1 MNPAVRLLRAVAAAA
16 LLVGVAGVAAAVPP
30 TGPGP
35 DTPGTSGSVSPRS
48 LRAGQTLSYRISG
61 FPGGEIVYIKIDDGK
76 VCSQSGVHGACV
88 VAQQRIPSSGAV
100 SGSLVLPGDLKP
112 GAHWLRF
119 LASKKVYDANGDYQ
133 GIKGYTL
140 RGNSDFT
147 VLAGSTDP
155 GSSTQAPGSSTAP
168 SQSAS
173 TADQSE
179 AGVPEAGATLS
190 VSPAAEASSSA
201 AAGDPATAP
210 SDDPSS
216 ESSPTADA
224 AASSGT
230 TAASFPVVGVV
241 GLGVLIGLAVLVLVT
256 GHRARE

>member
-1 MNPAVRLLRAVAAAA
+1 MTLVVRLLGAVAAAA
-16 LLVGVAGVAAAVPP
+16 LLVGVGWVAMAVPP

-48 LRAGQTLSYRISG
+48 LRAGQTLSFRISG

-133 GIKGYTL
+133 GVKGYTL

-147 VLAGSTDP
+147 VLSGSTNP
-155 GSSTQAPGSSTAP
+155 GSSTQSPGSSTAP

-173 TADQSE
+173 AADQGD
-179 AGVPEAGATLS
+179 AGIPEAGATLS
-190 VSPAAEASSSA
+190 VSPAAETSSGPT
-201 AAGDPATAP
+201 AGDPAGERPAE
-210 SDDPSS
+210 SDPAT
-216 ESSPTADA
+216 EQVTA
-224 AASSGT
+224 AADET

-241 GLGVLIGLAVLVLVT
+241 GLAVLVGLALLVLVT
-256 GHRARE
+256 GRRARE